1 MDFVDEKNDFA
12 VAALH
17 FVHDGFQAFFKFTL
31 ILCSRNQGAH
41 VERVNL
47 FGAQVLGHV
56 AAHDAVSETLGDG
69 GLSHTRL
76 TDQTGV
82 VLGAAAENLEHAAY
96 LLVSADHGVE
106 LARAGAFVEIDGIL
120 RQGVVRLLRIL
131 IGCGLA
137 LAEFGHGGLK
147 LLFAEAGVLED
158 GRCGRVDL
166 KQRH

>member
-1 MDFVDEKNDFA
+1 M
-12 VAALH
+12 
-17 FVHDGFQAFFKFTL
+17 G
-31 ILCSRNQGAH
+31 
-41 VERVNL
+41 
-47 FGAQVLGHV
+47 
-56 AAHDAVSETLGDG
+56 ETLGDG
-69 GLSHTRL
+69 GLACAWLADEHR
-76 TDQTGV
+76 V
-82 VLGAAAENLEHAAY
+82 VLSAAAENLEHAAY

-106 LARAGAFVEIDGIL
+106 LARAGAFVEVDGIL